1 MATDFDVIPA
11 LYLQTYLAF
20 VRRTVIQKML
30 YPIVDHCASVFPSHT
45 VIEILQSPGIWRW
58 LSGFQFHMW
67 VESVQ
72 IGDNLIRQR
81 KNHWYQLFTYNLK
94 RATLALSIPS
104 LYHFHPLSNSGK
116 SCSSQAVTKGS
127 FLRRCLQRDLLS
139 VQFLKKKPR
148 PTPKYLPSNFYCA
161 VRHSQNKIKL
171 FPRVFWIFL
180 VKRSL
185 MTL

>member
-116 SCSSQAVTKGS
+116 SCSSQAVRVFPTQVSAKRS
-127 FLRRCLQRDLLS
+127 SICTISQEKTQANSQVFAF
-139 VQFLKKKPR
+139 QFLLRCQTQSK
-148 PTPKYLPSNFYCA
+148 
-161 VRHSQNKIKL
+161 
-171 FPRVFWIFL
+171 
-180 VKRSL
+180 
-185 MTL
+185 